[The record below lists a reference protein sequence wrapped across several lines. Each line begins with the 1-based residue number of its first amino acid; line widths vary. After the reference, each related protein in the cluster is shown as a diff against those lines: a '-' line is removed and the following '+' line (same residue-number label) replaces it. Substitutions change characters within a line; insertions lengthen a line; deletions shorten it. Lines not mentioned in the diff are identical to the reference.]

1 MNKLNRLLKFLFLQI
16 PSIILNGLN
25 MILYDN
31 VEIDDI
37 YFAIIKAKKTV
48 NKISKKERNKII
60 KEYLD
65 NCYKDSWN

>member
-65 NCYKDSWN
+65 NCYKDS